1 MVGWLK
7 TWAEGIIIA
16 VIIGTIIEMII
27 PEGNNKKYV
36 KTVIGI
42 YIMFS
47 IVSPIITRFT
57 NKQVSFNID
66 NYDEYYKQTN
76 TYDELSKQ
84 FETSNELKLE
94 ELYVENLKEDIK
106 QKMHNKGY
114 KVNDIKLDITT
125 EDGEQYGSINKM
137 EINLEI
143 LEDDDTEEI
152 SNTINKVSIDRV
164 KINKNDENN
173 TTVED
178 TNNIPE
184 SKELKEFLANEYG
197 VDIGYITIK

>member
-57 NKQVSFNID
+57 NKQVSFSID
-66 NYDEYYKQTN
+66 NYDTYYKQTN

-84 FETSNELKLE
+84 FENSNELKLE
-94 ELYVENLKEDIK
+94 ELYIENLNEDIK
-106 QKMHNKGY
+106 QKMNNKGY
-114 KVNDIKLDITT
+114 TVNDIKLDVTT
-125 EDGEQYGSINKM
+125 EDGEQYGLITNM
-137 EINLEI
+137 EIDLEV
-143 LEDDDTEEI
+143 LEEHGNQEL
-152 SNTINKVSIDRV
+152 NNRINKVSIDKV
-164 KINKNDENN
+164 KIKENEQTN
-173 TTVED
+173 TTVKN
-178 TNNIPE
+178 TNSIPE

-197 VDIGYITIK
+197 VDIGYIIIK

>member
-57 NKQVSFNID
+57 NKQVSFSIE
-66 NYDEYYKQTN
+66 NYDTYYKQTN

-84 FETSNELKLE
+84 FENSNELKLE
-94 ELYVENLKEDIK
+94 ELYIENLNEDIK
-106 QKMHNKGY
+106 QKMNNKGY
-114 KVNDIKLDITT
+114 TVNDIKLDITT
-125 EDGEQYGSINKM
+125 EEGEQYGSITNM
-137 EINLEI
+137 EIDLEV
-143 LEDDDTEEI
+143 LEEHDNQEL
-152 SNTINKVSIDRV
+152 NNRINKVSIDKV
-164 KINKNDENN
+164 KIKENEQTN
-173 TTVED
+173 TTVKD
-178 TNNIPE
+178 TNSIPE

-197 VDIGYITIK
+197 VDIGYIIIK

>member
-57 NKQVSFNID
+57 NKQVSFSID
-66 NYDEYYKQTN
+66 NYDTYYKQTN

-84 FETSNELKLE
+84 FENSNELKLE
-94 ELYVENLKEDIK
+94 ELYIENLNEDIK
-106 QKMHNKGY
+106 QKMNNKGY
-114 KVNDIKLDITT
+114 TVNDIKLDVTT
-125 EDGEQYGSINKM
+125 EEGEQYGSITNM
-137 EINLEI
+137 EIDLEV
-143 LEDDDTEEI
+143 LEEHDNKEL
-152 SNTINKVSIDRV
+152 NNRINKVSIDRV
-164 KINKNDENN
+164 NIKQNEQTN
-173 TTVED
+173 TTVKD
-178 TNNIPE
+178 TNSIPE
-184 SKELKEFLANEYG
+184 SEELKEFLANEYG
-197 VDIGYITIK
+197 VDIGYIIIK